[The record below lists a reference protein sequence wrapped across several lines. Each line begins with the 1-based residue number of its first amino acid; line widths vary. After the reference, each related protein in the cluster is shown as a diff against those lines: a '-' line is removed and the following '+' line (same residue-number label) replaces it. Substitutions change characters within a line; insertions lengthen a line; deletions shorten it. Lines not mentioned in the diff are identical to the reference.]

1 MKTFLYILLI
11 PILAVALSSCEEE
24 ESPILFSTESISNPE
39 NVKIEYFS
47 PDPSCQPKSY
57 RVWTNSQESE
67 LKIKC
72 TNFLTIFLDDIGTS
86 KDEYIST
93 SGDWSAKLIDGN
105 IIVFSFKKI
114 DSDNVDESY
123 STDDGIYIY
132 ANNKK
137 GQVSTHI
144 TVTRFTKMTEPL
156 PQ

>member
-1 MKTFLYILLI
+1 MKKVFYILL
-11 PILAVALSSCEEE
+11 PIIAIIFSSCEEE
-24 ESPILFSTESISNPE
+24 ESPILFSTESISNSE

-72 TNFLTIFLDDIGTS
+72 TNFPTISLDNIGTS
-86 KDEYIST
+86 KDEYFST
-93 SGDWSAKLIDGN
+93 SGNWSAKLIDGN
-105 IIVFSFKKI
+105 TIVFSFKEI

-132 ANNKK
+132 ANSKK

-144 TVTRFTKMTEPL
+144 MVTRFTKITEPL
-156 PQ
+156 PK